1 MILTLQNLQITIY
14 LIFSAKNV
22 EDSLE
27 QASVSLFRW
36 SDNNL
41 MKGNADKY
49 HFLVKTSQEVSS
61 NVEKFEI
68 FLLELFGKT
77 DH

>member
-1 MILTLQNLQITIY
+1 
-14 LIFSAKNV
+14 
-22 EDSLE
+22 
-27 QASVSLFRW
+27 
-36 SDNNL
+36 

-49 HFLVKTSQEVSS
+49 HFLVQTSQEVSS